1 MQYAI
6 LIIVF
11 SFLNHCPCPWLFLLQ
26 FMELAVSKF
35 LCTEEDGT
43 EQITEQNQRK

>member
-1 MQYAI
+1 MQYAV
-6 LIIVF
+6 LITAF
-11 SFLNHCPCPWLFLLQ
+11 CFLDSCPCTWLFLFQ
-26 FMELAVSKF
+26 FMELAISKF